1 MATKHRNKINRI
13 TLLACVLLVAFQAN
27 AKVELDGKLGPTT
40 RYERKML
47 RQGNEL
53 NKQKRYAEAEVAYRK
68 AIAFNSKSELGR
80 YNLAVALLNQ
90 TKASEGANSDSI
102 VAQADRLFGE
112 VTQMSHDPKLLSRA
126 YYNRGN
132 IAYKAEDYQ
141 RAIDMYKDCL
151 RRDSHNEQAREN
163 LRLAQLKLKE
173 QQDKNN
179 GGGGGGGSDD
189 QKDKQDK
196 DKDKNDQ
203 NRDQDKQNQNQE
215 QSNQDKEQNREQQ
228 QQPQQG
234 ASSEQILNAV
244 EEKEKGTQQRVNMQQ
259 ARQQERNRT
268 RKKW

>member
-1 MATKHRNKINRI
+1 MATKHRNRI
-13 TLLACVLLVAFQAN
+13 YRIALLACVLLVALLAN

-179 GGGGGGGSDD
+179 GGGGGGNDD

-228 QQPQQG
+228 QPQQG

-244 EEKEKGTQQRVNMQQ
+244 EEKEKGAQQRVNMQQ

>member
-90 TKASEGANSDSI
+90 TKATEGANSDSI

-179 GGGGGGGSDD
+179 GGGGGGGNDD
-189 QKDKQDK
+189 QKDKQ